1 MSREQ
6 LIILMLANT
15 DFLLEEIVE
24 MSYWEI
30 MQHLGYE

>member
-1 MSREQ
+1 MDREY
-6 LIILMLANT
+6 LIQLMLINT
-15 DFLLEEIVE
+15 DFSIEEIME